1 MSEDND
7 QPIKTAIETN
17 RELLRQ
23 LEEAGAP
30 IPESPAKVVA
40 RLSRY
45 IGAYPV
51 RNLAVDLCDHMFAE
65 SAKQALKEGKSLKVA
80 KEQGKVA
87 FCATLPKL
95 AGADNIRDFIA
106 CIIHGMAI
114 GIIPGNEGTRLL
126 YGAQVAHM
134 ARTKRPKKRNKSSHT
149 STGKTA
155 ATPKESTQ

>member
-1 MSEDND
+1 MSEDKD
-7 QPIKTAIETN
+7 QSTKTAIETS
-17 RELLRQ
+17 RELLRE
-23 LEEAGAP
+23 LEQAGATYL
-30 IPESPAKVVA
+30 ESPAKVVA

-45 IGAYPV
+45 TGVYPV
-51 RNLAVDLCDHMFAE
+51 RNLAVDLCDQMFAE
-65 SAKQALKEGKSLKVA
+65 SAQQALKEGKSPQVA
-80 KEQGKVA
+80 KAQGKVA

-149 STGKTA
+149 NTKETP
-155 ATPKESTQ
+155 ATPKESIQ